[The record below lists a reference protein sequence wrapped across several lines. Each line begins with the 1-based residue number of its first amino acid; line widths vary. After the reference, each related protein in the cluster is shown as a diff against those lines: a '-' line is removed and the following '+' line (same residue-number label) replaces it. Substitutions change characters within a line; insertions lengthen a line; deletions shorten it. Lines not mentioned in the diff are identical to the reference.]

1 MGLRGILLRFINVL
15 FLVAAGFIG
24 LDALFQ
30 LLSANPAH
38 PIVAVVDRVAGRLL
52 VPFEGMFP
60 QQNFWITAL
69 IAIVVYWLLAAL
81 ASAVVRMLPAG
92 RRLERSPERARRRR
106 WMTRRSVRAEDRR

>member
-1 MGLRGILLRFINVL
+1 MGLRGILLRFINI
-15 FLVAAGFIG
+15 FLLVVVGFIG

-38 PIVAVVDRVAGRLL
+38 PIVAFVDRVAGRLL

-60 QQNFWITAL
+60 QQNFLITAL

-81 ASAVVRMLPAG
+81 ASAVVRMLPG
-92 RRLERSPERARRRR
+92 RRRLEGAPERTRRRR